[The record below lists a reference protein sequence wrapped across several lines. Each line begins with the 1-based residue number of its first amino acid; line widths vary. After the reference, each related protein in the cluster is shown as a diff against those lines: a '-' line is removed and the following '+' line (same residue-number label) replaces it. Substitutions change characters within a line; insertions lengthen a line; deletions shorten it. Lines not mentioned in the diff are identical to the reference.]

1 MTDHLLLSFKIVV
14 ITHEKN
20 VEISANTHGKD
31 CDTFVT
37 TKMWTDATFKRVFKQ
52 SNAPQSTKNIAKQK
66 CFATHRKCKEMQRKL
81 R

>member
-37 TKMWTDATFKRVFKQ
+37 TKMWTDATFKASF
-52 SNAPQSTKNIAKQK
+52 
-66 CFATHRKCKEMQRKL
+66 
-81 R
+81 